1 MSVVID
7 RRLPSEIVRP
17 RRLRGVAR
25 TIGSYTWLI
34 WVLILVLIAIGAIF
48 GSAVVPHDP
57 KDLDINQS
65 LLDRVKP
72 PLSSTDTGFHL
83 LGTDGIGRDLFSQ
96 IIIGARLTVIIAT
109 LSMLIGSVIGIALGM
124 AAGFYGGLADRLIM
138 RLAEAQTAMPMFL
151 IAILLIKVLGAN
163 VVNLLIVLP
172 TLVWPTFAR
181 IVRAET
187 LRLRETPFIE
197 AAIAVGCTGRSI
209 MWHHLRP
216 NLLSRII
223 VLGVISTGQI
233 ILAEAGLSF
242 LGAGVQPPDT
252 TWGLLIADGR
262 QYLATSWWLTIM
274 PGIVLGLT
282 VLSLNMLGR
291 RYANIAEA
299 RR

>member
-1 MSVVID
+1 MSVVIES
-7 RRLPSEIVRP
+7 RTHTAAPRARSVREIVS
-17 RRLRGVAR
+17 A
-25 TIGSYTWLI
+25 IGSRTWMI
-34 WVLILVLIAIGAIF
+34 WLLFLVLVFVAAVF
-48 GSAVVPHDP
+48 GSKVAPQGSTP
-57 KDLDINQS
+57 PIEKA
-65 LLDRVKP
+65 LLDRLKP
-72 PLSSTDTGFHL
+72 PFSTTDTGFHL
-83 LGTDGIGRDLFSQ
+83 LGTDALGRDLFSQ
-96 IIIGARLTVIIAT
+96 VIRGARLTVFIAT
-109 LSMLIGSVIGIALGM
+109 VSMFIGSVIGISLGM
-124 AAGFYGGLADRLIM
+124 VAGFYGGLVDRLLM

-151 IAILLIKVLGAN
+151 VAILLITLLGSN
-163 VVNLLIVLP
+163 VINLLLILP

-216 NLLSRII
+216 NLLSRIV
-223 VLGVISTGQI
+223 VLGVISTGQV

-242 LGAGVQPPDT
+242 LGAGVQPPDI

-262 QYLATSWWLTIM
+262 QYLATSWWLTIT

-291 RYANIAEA
+291 RYANLAEA

>member
-7 RRLPSEIVRP
+7 RRLPIARVRARRTRAIVR
-17 RRLRGVAR
+17 A
-25 TIGSYTWLI
+25 IGSYSWLI
-34 WVLILVLIAIGAIF
+34 WVLFLLVIAVFAIF
-48 GSAVVPHDP
+48 GSALTPADP
-57 KDLDINQS
+57 PIEEA
-65 LLDRVKP
+65 LLQRLEP
-72 PLSSTDTGFHL
+72 PFTTTDSGFHL
-83 LGTDGIGRDLFSQ
+83 LGTDALGHDLFAQ
-96 IIIGARLTVIIAT
+96 VIEGARLTVLIAT
-109 LSMLIGSVIGIALGM
+109 LSMLIGSVIGISLGM
-124 AAGFYGGLADRLIM
+124 AAGFYGGLVDRLIM

-151 IAILLIKVLGAN
+151 IAILLITVLGSN
-163 VVNLLIVLP
+163 VINLIMILP

-216 NLLSRII
+216 NLLSRIV
-223 VLGVISTGQI
+223 VLGVISTGQV

-242 LGAGVQPPDT
+242 LGAGVQPPDI
-252 TWGLLIADGR
+252 TWGLLISGGR

-274 PGIVLGLT
+274 PGVVLGLT
-282 VLSLNMLGR
+282 VLALNMLGR
-291 RYANIAEA
+291 RYANLAES

>member
-1 MSVVID
+1 MSVVIETRTQATSTRG
-7 RRLPSEIVRP
+7 RRVRDI
-17 RRLRGVAR
+17 AHA
-25 TIGSYTWLI
+25 IGSRSWLI
-34 WVLILVLIAIGAIF
+34 WVAFLAFIVICAVFGAKIA
-48 GSAVVPHDP
+48 PHDP
-57 KDLDINQS
+57 LEQS
-65 LLDRVKP
+65 LLDRLKP
-72 PLSSTDTGFHL
+72 PFSTTDNGFHF
-83 LGTDGIGRDLFSQ
+83 LGTDALGRDLFSQ
-96 IIIGARLTVIIAT
+96 VIKGARLTVFIAT
-109 LSMLIGSVIGIALGM
+109 VSMLIGSVIGISLGM
-124 AAGFYGGLADRLIM
+124 AAGFYGGIVDRLIM

-151 IAILLIKVLGAN
+151 VAILLIILLGPNVINLVL
-163 VVNLLIVLP
+163 ILP

-197 AAIAVGCTGRSI
+197 AAVAVGCTGRSI

-216 NLLSRII
+216 NLLSRIV
-223 VLGVISTGQI
+223 VLGVISTGQV

-262 QYLATSWWLTIM
+262 QYLATSWWLTIT

-291 RYANIAEA
+291 RYANLAEA

>member
-1 MSVVID
+1 MPVVIESRAHTTPTRA
-7 RRLPSEIVRP
+7 RRVREIA
-17 RRLRGVAR
+17 GA
-25 TIGSYTWLI
+25 IGSRVWLI
-34 WVLILVLIAIGAIF
+34 WVLFLLLVLVAAVF
-48 GSAVVPHDP
+48 GSHLAQKDP
-57 KDLDINQS
+57 IVNEA
-65 LLDRVKP
+65 LLVRLKP
-72 PLSSTDTGFHL
+72 PFSTTDSGFHL
-83 LGTDGIGRDLFSQ
+83 FGTDAAGNDLFSQ
-96 IIIGARLTVIIAT
+96 VIKGARLTVIIAT
-109 LSMLIGSVIGIALGM
+109 VSMLIGSVIGISVGM
-124 AAGFYGGLADRLIM
+124 AAGFYGGIVDRLLM
-138 RLAEAQTAMPMFL
+138 RLSEAQTAMPMFL
-151 IAILLIKVLGAN
+151 IAILLITVLGSN
-163 VVNLLIVLP
+163 VINLLLILP

-216 NLLSRII
+216 NLLSRIV
-223 VLGVISTGQI
+223 VLGVISTGQV

-262 QYLATSWWLTIM
+262 QYLATSWWLTIT

-291 RYANIAEA
+291 RYANLAEA
-299 RR
+299 TR

>member
-7 RRLPSEIVRP
+7 RRLPTPTIRA
-17 RRLRGVAR
+17 RRLRAVVR
-25 TIGSYTWLI
+25 TIASYSWLI
-34 WVLILVLIAIGAIF
+34 WVLLLALIAIAAIF
-48 GSAVVPHDP
+48 GSAVAPHDP
-57 KDLDINQS
+57 LEQS
-65 LLDRVKP
+65 LLDRLQP
-72 PLSSTDTGFHL
+72 PLSTTDRGFHL
-83 LGTDGIGRDLFSQ
+83 LGTDGLGRDLFSQ
-96 IIIGARLTVIIAT
+96 IIDGARLTVFIAT

-151 IAILLIKVLGAN
+151 IAILLVIMLGSN
-163 VVNLLIVLP
+163 VINLIMILP

-223 VLGVISTGQI
+223 VLGVISTGQV

-242 LGAGVQPPDT
+242 LGAGVQPPDI

-282 VLSLNMLGR
+282 VLSLNMIGR
-291 RYANIAEA
+291 RYANLAES

>member
-7 RRLPSEIVRP
+7 RRLPTPTIRA
-17 RRLRGVAR
+17 RRLRAVVR
-25 TIGSYTWLI
+25 TIASYSWLI
-34 WVLILVLIAIGAIF
+34 WVLLLALIAIAAIF
-48 GSAVVPHDP
+48 GSAVAPHDP
-57 KDLDINQS
+57 LEQS
-65 LLDRVKP
+65 LLDRLQP
-72 PLSSTDTGFHL
+72 PLSTTDRGFHL
-83 LGTDGIGRDLFSQ
+83 LGTDGLGRDLFSQ
-96 IIIGARLTVIIAT
+96 IIDGARLTVFIAT

-151 IAILLIKVLGAN
+151 IAILLVIMLGSN
-163 VVNLLIVLP
+163 VINLIMILP

-223 VLGVISTGQI
+223 VLGVISTGQV

-242 LGAGVQPPDT
+242 LGAGVQPPDI

-291 RYANIAEA
+291 RYANLAES

>member
-1 MSVVID
+1 MSVVIES
-7 RRLPSEIVRP
+7 RTHTAPVRGA
-17 RRLRGVAR
+17 RVRGIAR
-25 TIGSYTWLI
+25 AIGSRAWMI
-34 WVLILVLIAIGAIF
+34 WVLFLLLILIA
-48 GSAVVPHDP
+48 AVVGSKVAPHDP
-57 KDLDINQS
+57 LEQS
-65 LLDRVKP
+65 LINRLKP
-72 PLSSTDTGFHL
+72 PFSSTDTGFHF
-83 LGTDGIGRDLFSQ
+83 LGTDALGRDLFSQ
-96 IIIGARLTVIIAT
+96 VIKGARLTVFIAT
-109 LSMLIGSVIGIALGM
+109 TSMLIGSVIGISLGM
-124 AAGFYGGLADRLIM
+124 AAGFYGGIVDRLIM

-151 IAILLIKVLGAN
+151 VAILLIILLGSNVINLVL
-163 VVNLLIVLP
+163 ILP

-197 AAIAVGCTGRSI
+197 AAVAVGCTGRSI

-216 NLLSRII
+216 NLLSRIV
-223 VLGVISTGQI
+223 VLGVISTGQV

-262 QYLATSWWLTIM
+262 QYLATSWWLTIT

-291 RYANIAEA
+291 RYANLAEA

>member
-7 RRLPSEIVRP
+7 RRLPTTVGARRVRN
-17 RRLRGVAR
+17 VAR
-25 TIGSYTWLI
+25 AIAARSWLI
-34 WVLILVLIAIGAIF
+34 WVLFLVVIGVCAIF
-48 GSAVVPHDP
+48 GTAVAPHDP
-57 KDLDINQS
+57 ADLDINQS
-65 LLDRVKP
+65 LLDRLKP
-72 PLSSTDTGFHL
+72 PFSRTDAGFHF
-83 LGTDGIGRDLFSQ
+83 LGTDALGRDLFSQ
-96 IIIGARLTVIIAT
+96 IIKGARLTVIIAT
-109 LSMLIGSVIGIALGM
+109 VSMLIGSVVGISLGM
-124 AAGFYGGLADRLIM
+124 AAGFYGGKVDRLIM

-151 IAILLIKVLGAN
+151 VAILLITVLGSS
-163 VVNLLIVLP
+163 VINLLLVLP

-216 NLLSRII
+216 NLLSRIV
-223 VLGVISTGQI
+223 VLGVISTGQV

-242 LGAGVQPPDT
+242 LGAGVQPPDI

-274 PGIVLGLT
+274 PGVVLGLT

-291 RYANIAEA
+291 RYANLAEA
-299 RR
+299 AR

>member
-1 MSVVID
+1 MSVVIES
-7 RRLPSEIVRP
+7 RTHPTPTRAPRVREI
-17 RRLRGVAR
+17 AR
-25 TIGSYTWLI
+25 AISSRAWLI
-34 WVLILVLIAIGAIF
+34 WVVFLLLILICAVF
-48 GSAVVPHDP
+48 GSKIAPHDP
-57 KDLDINQS
+57 VEQS
-65 LLDRVKP
+65 LLDRLKP
-72 PLSSTDTGFHL
+72 PLTTTDNGFHF
-83 LGTDGIGRDLFSQ
+83 LGTDALGRDLFSQ
-96 IIIGARLTVIIAT
+96 VIKGARLTVFIAT
-109 LSMLIGSVIGIALGM
+109 VSMLIGSVIGISIGM
-124 AAGFYGGLADRLIM
+124 AAGFYGGIVDRLLM

-151 IAILLIKVLGAN
+151 VAILLIILLGSN
-163 VVNLLIVLP
+163 VINLILILP

-216 NLLSRII
+216 NLLSRIV
-223 VLGVISTGQI
+223 VLGVISTGQV

-242 LGAGVQPPDT
+242 LGAGVQPPDI

-262 QYLATSWWLTIM
+262 QYLATSWWLTIT

-291 RYANIAEA
+291 RYANLAEA
-299 RR
+299 AR